1 MTGEVKP
8 AHALG
13 IGVGFLLAAVASAS
27 AVHPAALQVGYAGQ
41 SSMFRCLFLLLCE
54 QQAQYYPNHGR
65 HLFWRCKLMVDEC
78 CAVKSTL
85 SNPPSVFEWYVAF
98 SVEFPSATN
107 TF

>member
-41 SSMFRCLFLLLCE
+41 SSM
-54 QQAQYYPNHGR
+54 
-65 HLFWRCKLMVDEC
+65 LMVSFS
-78 CAVKSTL
+78 AV
-85 SNPPSVFEWYVAF
+85 V
-98 SVEFPSATN
+98 
-107 TF
+107 